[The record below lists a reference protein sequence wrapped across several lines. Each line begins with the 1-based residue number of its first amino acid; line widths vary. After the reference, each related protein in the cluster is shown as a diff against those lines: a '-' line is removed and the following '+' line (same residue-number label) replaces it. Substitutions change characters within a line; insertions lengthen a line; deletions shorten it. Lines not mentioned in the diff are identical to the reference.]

1 MNIDLRH
8 LPSAER
14 RILERAM
21 HITRPA
27 SEHKVFVCGT
37 FLTGERNARWVRWA
51 RRHPAWANGT
61 LHDTG
66 RGYPAFEKGGT
77 GRVWGELLTVDDEGL
92 AAMDRV
98 LRYPTLHLRERIA
111 AFPTVGGRFP
121 AWVYVLRELPKDT
134 KPITSGKWRL
144 RGNG

>member
-21 HITRPA
+21 HINRPA
-27 SEHKVFVCGT
+27 NEHKVFVCGT

-66 RGYPAFEKGGT
+66 RGYPAFVKGGT

-121 AWVYVLRELPKDT
+121 AWVYVLRELPKDA